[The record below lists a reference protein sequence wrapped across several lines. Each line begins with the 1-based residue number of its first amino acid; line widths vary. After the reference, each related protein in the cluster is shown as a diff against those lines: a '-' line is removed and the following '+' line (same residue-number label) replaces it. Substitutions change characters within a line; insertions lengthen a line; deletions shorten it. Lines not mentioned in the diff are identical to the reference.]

1 MVKKLRK
8 NAKDISQK
16 GSANG
21 KGTKKNRPVAGPV
34 LFAGTVFEATYV
46 VLKTDRLSRC
56 LPYRKN
62 CLQKIKSVI

>member
-1 MVKKLRK
+1 MRNQRQTAYKTGMVKKLRK

-21 KGTKKNRPVAGPV
+21 KGTKKIRPVAGPI

-46 VLKTDRLSRC
+46 V
-56 LPYRKN
+56 
-62 CLQKIKSVI
+62 

>member
-8 NAKDISQK
+8 NAKNISQK

-21 KGTKKNRPVAGPV
+21 KGTKKIRPVAGPV

-46 VLKTDRLSRC
+46 V
-56 LPYRKN
+56 
-62 CLQKIKSVI
+62 